1 MTNITKYF
9 EKNPI
14 NLITYTDPYTKTLLM
29 RELITKSNNKII
41 YLDFDLLFSGYI
53 NADII
58 KKSQNLSLFQIQKQ
72 TFEDIMHKTILE
84 ISSKK
89 TIVIIDSINVFYN
102 VFTERNDVGRFVNT
116 SIMLLTK
123 FAKISNSI
131 ILVNTF
137 IPSKE
142 NLGDEIPKY
151 VISSEFLSKFFL
163 EMKKSFLTMIT
174 YPKEIP
180 EETMKIEI
188 DSELVP

>member
-1 MTNITKYF
+1 VNNITKYF

-29 RELITKSNNKII
+29 RELIAESNNKII

-89 TIVIIDSINVFYN
+89 TIVVIDSINVFYN

-137 IPSKE
+137 IPNKE

-151 VISSEFLSKFFL
+151 MISSEFLSKFFL

-188 DSELVP
+188 GSELVS

>member
-29 RELITKSNNKII
+29 RELIAESNNKII

-58 KKSQNLSLFQIQKQ
+58 KKSENLSLFQIQKQ
-72 TFEDIMHKTILE
+72 NFEDVMHKTILE

-151 VISSEFLSKFFL
+151 VISSGFLSKFFL
-163 EMKKSFLTMIT
+163 EMKKPFLTMIT

-188 DSELVP
+188 DSELVF

>member
-1 MTNITKYF
+1 MNNITKYF

-29 RELITKSNNKII
+29 RELIAESNNKII

-89 TIVIIDSINVFYN
+89 TIVVIDSINVFYN

-137 IPSKE
+137 IPNKE

-151 VISSEFLSKFFL
+151 MISSEFLSKFFL

-188 DSELVP
+188 GSELVS